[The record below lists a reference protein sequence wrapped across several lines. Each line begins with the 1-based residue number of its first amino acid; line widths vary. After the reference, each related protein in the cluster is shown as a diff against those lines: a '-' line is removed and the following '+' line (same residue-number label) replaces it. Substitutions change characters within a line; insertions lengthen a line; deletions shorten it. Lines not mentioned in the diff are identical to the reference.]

1 MARRWCGTLKH
12 TTPIRRRTEDRSLS
26 PRSEPDSRLSSANTD
41 FQSPKRAIDSR
52 AGVPMS
58 GSNTLALVF
67 VLVLASVVRA
77 DGCKFRSDG
86 RFVPEREQLAL
97 VEWADGVETLHVATR
112 SDSTASGTVWVVPVR
127 GPARSVRAEPVEVF
141 PVVVYYETLKGR
153 AERTLK
159 DLIVNAGLL
168 DSGGLCCVALAGGC
182 DDKAA
187 RQAAEASRVE
197 QLGMV
202 VTVVSAETRDA
213 LGRYLDAQGV
223 NPATADLSS
232 LDEYFGQPEY
242 AFVCGWVA

>member
-97 VEWADGVETLHVATR
+97 VEWRSEERRVGKECRSRWSAYQSNKDEITR
-112 SDSTASGTVWVVPVR
+112 M
-127 GPARSVRAEPVEVF
+127 
-141 PVVVYYETLKGR
+141 
-153 AERTLK
+153 
-159 DLIVNAGLL
+159 
-168 DSGGLCCVALAGGC
+168 
-182 DDKAA
+182 
-187 RQAAEASRVE
+187 SRK
-197 QLGMV
+197 
-202 VTVVSAETRDA
+202 R
-213 LGRYLDAQGV
+213 
-223 NPATADLSS
+223 
-232 LDEYFGQPEY
+232 
-242 AFVCGWVA
+242 